1 MVVFE
6 ERPVYLGLSSTSLKL
21 RRPTILTFF
30 REQVFMPDIITRP
43 LIGSLICV
51 VQAF

>member
-6 ERPVYLGLSSTSLKL
+6 ERSVYIGLSSTSLKL
-21 RRPTILTFF
+21 CIILTFF

-43 LIGSLICV
+43 LINK
-51 VQAF
+51 